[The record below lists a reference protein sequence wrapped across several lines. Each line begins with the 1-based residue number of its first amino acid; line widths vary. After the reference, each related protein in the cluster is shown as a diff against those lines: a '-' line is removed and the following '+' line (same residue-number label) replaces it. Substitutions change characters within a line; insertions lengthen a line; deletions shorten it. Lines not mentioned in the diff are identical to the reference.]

1 MEFLKGSGV
10 AMITPFDEEGRV
22 DYPAVKGVVD
32 HIISGG
38 IDYIV
43 LMGTTAETAT
53 LTSEERAK
61 VVALIV
67 EVVADRVPLILGIGG
82 NNTQVVVD
90 TIKQTD
96 LTAFKALMSVCP
108 YYTRPSQEGIYQHF
122 KHIATAAPI
131 PVILYNV
138 PARTGVSISNET
150 TVRLAT
156 DCANIIAI
164 KDATGDLESVIALL
178 DLGPDGFHVISG
190 DDALALP
197 VVLSGGS
204 GVISV
209 IGGALPNQVSKMI
222 RLALEN
228 RIDEATVYHNQLLEM
243 IDLIFREG
251 NPAGVKNLSKHLGL
265 CTGNVRLPLVPASEP
280 LSVAIS
286 EANKVFL

>member
-22 DYPAVKGVVD
+22 DYHAVKRVVD

-53 LTSEERAK
+53 LTPEERAK

-67 EVVADRVPLILGIGG
+67 EVVADRVPLVLGIGG

-122 KHIATAAPI
+122 KHIATATPI
-131 PVILYNV
+131 SVILYNV

-164 KDATGDLESVIALL
+164 KDATGDLESVITLL
-178 DLGPDGFHVISG
+178 DLVPDGFHVISG

-222 RLALEN
+222 RFALED

>member
-53 LTSEERAK
+53 LTSEECAK

-178 DLGPDGFHVISG
+178 DLVPDGFHVISG

>member
-22 DYPAVKGVVD
+22 DYHAVKRVVD

-53 LTSEERAK
+53 LTSEERTK

-67 EVVADRVPLILGIGG
+67 EVVADRVPLVLGIGG

-122 KHIATAAPI
+122 KHIATATPI
-131 PVILYNV
+131 SVILYNV

-164 KDATGDLESVIALL
+164 KDATGDLESVITLL
-178 DLGPDGFHVISG
+178 DLVPDGFHVISG

-222 RLALEN
+222 RFALEN

>member
-1 MEFLKGSGV
+1 MKFLKGSGV

-22 DYPAVKGVVD
+22 DYHAVKRVVD

-67 EVVADRVPLILGIGG
+67 EVVADRVPLVLGIGG

-96 LTAFKALMSVCP
+96 LTAFKTLMSVCP

-178 DLGPDGFHVISG
+178 DLVPDGFHVISG

-222 RLALEN
+222 RFALED

>member
-1 MEFLKGSGV
+1 VEFLKGSGV

-164 KDATGDLESVIALL
+164 KDATGDLESVITLL
-178 DLGPDGFHVISG
+178 DLVPDGFHVISG

-228 RIDEATVYHNQLLEM
+228 RIAEATVYHNQLLEM

>member
-1 MEFLKGSGV
+1 VEFLKGSGV

-22 DYPAVKGVVD
+22 DYHAVKRVVD

-53 LTSEERAK
+53 LTSEERTK

-67 EVVADRVPLILGIGG
+67 EVVADRVPLVLGIGG

-122 KHIATAAPI
+122 KHIATATPI

-164 KDATGDLESVIALL
+164 KDATGDLESVITLL
-178 DLGPDGFHVISG
+178 DLVPDGFHVISG

-222 RLALEN
+222 RFALED

>member
-67 EVVADRVPLILGIGG
+67 EVVADRVPLVLGIGG

-164 KDATGDLESVIALL
+164 KDATGDLESVIALG
-178 DLGPDGFHVISG
+178 DLGPDGFHGISG

-209 IGGALPNQVSKMI
+209 IGGA
-222 RLALEN
+222 
-228 RIDEATVYHNQLLEM
+228 
-243 IDLIFREG
+243 
-251 NPAGVKNLSKHLGL
+251 
-265 CTGNVRLPLVPASEP
+265 
-280 LSVAIS
+280 
-286 EANKVFL
+286 

>member
-1 MEFLKGSGV
+1 VEFLKGSGV

-22 DYPAVKGVVD
+22 DYHAVKRVVD

-67 EVVADRVPLILGIGG
+67 EVVADRVPLVLGIGG

-178 DLGPDGFHVISG
+178 DLVPDGFHVISG

>member
-67 EVVADRVPLILGIGG
+67 EVVADRVPLVLGIGG

-90 TIKQTD
+90 TIKQTE

-178 DLGPDGFHVISG
+178 DLVPDGFHVISG

-197 VVLSGGS
+197 VVLSGGA

-228 RIDEATVYHNQLLEM
+228 QIDEATVYHNQLLEM

>member
-10 AMITPFDEEGRV
+10 AIITPFDEEGRV

>member
-53 LTSEERAK
+53 LTSEERTK

-67 EVVADRVPLILGIGG
+67 EVVADRVPLVLGIGG

-178 DLGPDGFHVISG
+178 DLVPDGFHVISG